1 MQIEAIHQLKGLFPD
16 VQMQQVFPDGK
27 TFPDC
32 LPKYPLD
39 KIEKDYEAQK
49 ASPSFSLK
57 NFVHHN
63 FVEPPKY
70 ASDYTADMTQP
81 VQSHIEHLWD
91 VLTRRPADE
100 KSTLIPLPYPYVVP
114 GGRFREIYYWD
125 SYFTMLGLQVSGRVD
140 MMENMVKNFAFLI
153 NKVGHVPNGNRL
165 YYTGRSQPPFYA
177 LMVQLLREEK
187 GDDVLVTALPTL
199 EKEYA
204 FWMKGRESLSE
215 ESTAINRVVLMPDG
229 AVLNRYWDEYDTP
242 RPEAY
247 REDTE
252 LAHDSGKASRKVYR
266 NLRAGAESGWDFSS
280 RWFKDGSTF
289 KTIHITGIIPVDL
302 NCLVLYLEQTLAE
315 ANKFAGKKAEA
326 SAYKSLAIKR
336 KLAIERYC
344 WNAEQQFYTDYDFEE
359 DTYKQDIT
367 MAGAYPLF
375 FGVATA
381 ANAEKV
387 AAVLHAKLLKNGGC
401 VTTLTAS
408 GQQWDSPNGWAPL
421 QYMAVKG
428 LEKYNMFQLA
438 AEIAKRWIHLNIKVF
453 KATGKL
459 MEKYNVVD
467 TNLLAGGGEY
477 PSQDGFGWT
486 NGVLLKLMQMFK
498 IKG

>member
-1 MQIEAIHQLKGLFPD
+1 MQIEAIHQLKELFAE

-32 LPKYPLD
+32 LPKHPLD
-39 KIEKDYEAQK
+39 EIEREYEEKK
-49 ASPSFSLK
+49 AGPLFSLK
-57 NFVHHN
+57 TFVHDN
-63 FVEPPKY
+63 FSEPPEHTTEY
-70 ASDYTADMTQP
+70 AADSTEP
-81 VQSHIEHLWD
+81 VQNHIEHLWD
-91 VLTRRPADE
+91 VLTRRPEDE
-100 KSTLIPLPYPYVVP
+100 KSTLIPLPHPYIVP

-140 MMENMVKNFAFLI
+140 MIENMVKNFTFLI
-153 NKVGHVPNGNRL
+153 NKVGHIPNGNRL

-187 GDDVLVTALPTL
+187 GENVLVTALPAL

-204 FWMKGRESLSE
+204 FWMKGKEKLSE
-215 ESTAINRVVLMPDG
+215 ENIAVARVVRMADG
-229 AVLNRYWDEYDTP
+229 AILNRYWDEYDTP

-247 REDTE
+247 REDVE
-252 LAHDSGKASRKVYR
+252 LALDGGRDARVVYR

-289 KTIHITGIIPVDL
+289 ETIHVTCIIPVDL
-302 NCLVLYLEQTLAE
+302 NCLLLHLEQTLAE
-315 ANKFAGKKAEA
+315 ANTLAGKRAEA
-326 SAYKSLAIKR
+326 SAYTSLVIKR

-344 WNAEQQFYTDYDFEE
+344 WNTALQFYTDYDFEE
-359 DTYKQDIT
+359 DVFKQDIT
-367 MAGAYPLF
+367 MAGAFPLF
-375 FGVATA
+375 FGAAPA

-387 AAVLHAKLLKNGGC
+387 ASVLHAKLLKNGGC

-421 QYMAVKG
+421 QYIAIKG
-428 LEKYNMFQLA
+428 LEKYNMFHLA
-438 AEIAKRWIHLNIKVF
+438 AEIAKRWISLNIKVF

-498 IKG
+498 VKG